1 VVANLNTNKKP
12 VGKDG
17 IIKVTKNVI
26 IPKPT
31 GFKRLRK
38 AAKLS
43 SKFLLN
49 QHQIS
54 IAAAAAFFLSLF
66 SLTRSAEASSWCLSA
81 YQLLASGRQCVI
93 YI

>member
-43 SKFLLN
+43 SKN
-49 QHQIS
+49 
-54 IAAAAAFFLSLF
+54 A
-66 SLTRSAEASSWCLSA
+66 
-81 YQLLASGRQCVI
+81 
-93 YI
+93 